1 MRKQFDAR
9 EPSELDARLDEC
21 FAAYRDACPD
31 PEPAA
36 DFMPRLW
43 ARIEGRRESQ
53 AAAAWRRWTE
63 AFLSL
68 AAAACLAI
76 VLLQVVP
83 QTAPVYYHS
92 TYLDQ
97 LSEEA
102 GPSTCCCRTWRR
114 PKPRGRCRRI
124 RLMGCRDDEAGRLAH
139 CALFHAR
146 FYRWSG
152 RRRAGGSLHSPGA
165 FAPENHPTS
174 PPSRSARRW
183 LRISPNA

>member
-68 AAAACLAI
+68 AAAASLAI

-83 QTAPVYYHS
+83 QATPVYYHS

-102 GPSTCCCRTWRR
+102 GPEHMLLQDVAQAEA
-114 PKPRGRCRRI
+114 PPPLPPNPANGVQGR
-124 RLMGCRDDEAGRLAH
+124 
-139 CALFHAR
+139 
-146 FYRWSG
+146 
-152 RRRAGGSLHSPGA
+152 
-165 FAPENHPTS
+165 
-174 PPSRSARRW
+174 
-183 LRISPNA
+183 

>member
-68 AAAACLAI
+68 AAAAWLAI

-102 GPSTCCCRTWRR
+102 GPEHMLLQDVAQAETPPPLPPNPASGVH
-114 PKPRGRCRRI
+114 GR
-124 RLMGCRDDEAGRLAH
+124 
-139 CALFHAR
+139 
-146 FYRWSG
+146 
-152 RRRAGGSLHSPGA
+152 
-165 FAPENHPTS
+165 
-174 PPSRSARRW
+174 
-183 LRISPNA
+183 

>member
-68 AAAACLAI
+68 AAAASLAI

-83 QTAPVYYHS
+83 QATPVYYHS

-97 LSEEA
+97 LREEA
-102 GPSTCCCRTWRR
+102 GPEHMLLQDVAQAEA
-114 PKPRGRCRRI
+114 PPPLPPNPANGVQGR
-124 RLMGCRDDEAGRLAH
+124 
-139 CALFHAR
+139 
-146 FYRWSG
+146 
-152 RRRAGGSLHSPGA
+152 
-165 FAPENHPTS
+165 
-174 PPSRSARRW
+174 
-183 LRISPNA
+183 

>member
-68 AAAACLAI
+68 AAAASLAI

-83 QTAPVYYHS
+83 QATPVYYHS

-102 GPSTCCCRTWRR
+102 GPEHMLLQDVAQAEAPPPLPPNPASGVH
-114 PKPRGRCRRI
+114 GR
-124 RLMGCRDDEAGRLAH
+124 
-139 CALFHAR
+139 
-146 FYRWSG
+146 
-152 RRRAGGSLHSPGA
+152 
-165 FAPENHPTS
+165 
-174 PPSRSARRW
+174 
-183 LRISPNA
+183 

>member
-9 EPSELDARLDEC
+9 EPSDLDARLDEC
-21 FAAYRDACPD
+21 FVAYRDACPD

-102 GPSTCCCRTWRR
+102 GPEHMLLQDVAQAEA
-114 PKPRGRCRRI
+114 PPPLPPNPANGVQGR
-124 RLMGCRDDEAGRLAH
+124 
-139 CALFHAR
+139 
-146 FYRWSG
+146 
-152 RRRAGGSLHSPGA
+152 
-165 FAPENHPTS
+165 
-174 PPSRSARRW
+174 
-183 LRISPNA
+183 

>member
-68 AAAACLAI
+68 AAAASLAI

-83 QTAPVYYHS
+83 QATPVYYHS
-92 TYLDQ
+92 SYLDQ

-102 GPSTCCCRTWRR
+102 GPEHMLLQDVAQAEA
-114 PKPRGRCRRI
+114 PPPLPPNPANGVQGR
-124 RLMGCRDDEAGRLAH
+124 
-139 CALFHAR
+139 
-146 FYRWSG
+146 
-152 RRRAGGSLHSPGA
+152 
-165 FAPENHPTS
+165 
-174 PPSRSARRW
+174 
-183 LRISPNA
+183 

>member
-53 AAAAWRRWTE
+53 AAVAWRRWTE

-102 GPSTCCCRTWRR
+102 GCQVVGACV
-114 PKPRGRCRRI
+114 GRV
-124 RLMGCRDDEAGRLAH
+124 
-139 CALFHAR
+139 
-146 FYRWSG
+146 
-152 RRRAGGSLHSPGA
+152 RAGPEHMLLQDVA
-165 FAPENHPTS
+165 QAEAPRPL
-174 PPSRSARRW
+174 PPNPANGVQGR
-183 LRISPNA
+183 

>member
-1 MRKQFDAR
+1 MREQFDAR

-68 AAAACLAI
+68 AAAASLAI

-83 QTAPVYYHS
+83 QATPVYYHS

-102 GPSTCCCRTWRR
+102 GPEHMLLQDVAQAEAPR
-114 PKPRGRCRRI
+114 PLPPNPANGVQGR
-124 RLMGCRDDEAGRLAH
+124 
-139 CALFHAR
+139 
-146 FYRWSG
+146 
-152 RRRAGGSLHSPGA
+152 
-165 FAPENHPTS
+165 
-174 PPSRSARRW
+174 
-183 LRISPNA
+183 